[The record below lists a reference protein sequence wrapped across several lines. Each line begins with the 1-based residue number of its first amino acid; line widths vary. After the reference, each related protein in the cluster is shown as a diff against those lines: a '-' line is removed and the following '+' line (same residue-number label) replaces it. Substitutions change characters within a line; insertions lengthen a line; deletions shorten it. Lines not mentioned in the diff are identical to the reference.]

1 MERRP
6 LADGY
11 EDVKTATSPED
22 PIAAQRDK
30 LRDFL
35 RVAQERFKLAA
46 EAEAKNRDASLDD
59 LKFLAGDQWPDN
71 IATSRYTDGRPCL
84 TINRLPSI
92 KRQITNEQRQQ
103 RPSIQVNPVG
113 SESDPDVA
121 EVLQGVIRHIEVNS
135 DAEIAYD
142 TGFEMMVTGGFGYW
156 EVMTDYL
163 DDTSFDQEIFIKRTK
178 NPFTIYFDPSA
189 IEPTY
194 CDADW
199 CFKVEDIP
207 KVEYLRDY
215 ANSDAAGLPDFQ
227 SIGDQ
232 APNWATKD
240 TIRVAMYYHVEYDA
254 VKINLLSNNQVQ
266 EEGQLLPQGV
276 TVLRSRDV
284 QKRKV
289 VVSKIN
295 GIEVLNATSSNW
307 QGQDWP
313 GLFIPI
319 IPVLGDDFDID
330 GKRHLAGIVRD
341 AKDPQRM
348 YNYWVSSGTEMI
360 ALAPRAPFVGGEGQF
375 ENHESQWANANTK
388 NMPYLEYKPVSLN
401 GTPLPPP
408 ARQTFEPPVQAITLM
423 TRQADNDLKAVVG
436 IFNPSLGE
444 DKRDQ
449 SGKAVQLLQKQSD
462 IGNLNFSDNLSRA
475 IRWTGKILLDLIPK
489 IYDAPRIQRII
500 EPDGTASHVG
510 VYTKDNSGGMT
521 PEEMKQALGVKK
533 VYDIGTGRYDVTVS
547 VGPSY
552 QTKRQE
558 AVAAQ
563 MALVQAYPQAMQI
576 VGDLIVRNMDWPQ
589 AQEMADRLKK
599 MLPQQLQG
607 GDQSDPEAQLQQAQA
622 QLQQFA
628 QQHDLLV
635 KALQDATDRI
645 KTDQVKQQAQV
656 QIAQLNNETKIAI
669 AEISTKAQIAIER
682 AKTVQGVWSEL
693 HGSAHDLA
701 LQKDQQGHEQD
712 MAATQQDHEATMQDN
727 APQPAA
733 GANGNG

>member
-1 MERRP
+1 MAET
-6 LADGY
+6 GY

-22 PIAAQRDK
+22 PSAAARDK
-30 LRDFL
+30 LREFL
-35 RVAQERFKLAA
+35 RIAQERFKLAA

-71 IATSRYTDGRPCL
+71 IATSRQIDGRPCL

-103 RPSIQVNPVG
+103 RPAIQVNPVG

-156 EVMTDYL
+156 EVITDYL
-163 DDTSFDQEIFIKRTK
+163 DDKSFDQEIYIKRVK
-178 NPFTIYFDPSA
+178 NPFTVYFDPSA

-199 CFKVEDIP
+199 AFIVEDVPI
-207 KVEYLRDY
+207 VEYKRDY
-215 ANSDAAGLPDFQ
+215 SKSDAAGLPDFQ

-232 APNWATKD
+232 APNWASKD
-240 TIRVAMYYHVEYDA
+240 TIRVAMYYHVEYEPT
-254 VKINLLSNNQVQ
+254 KIHLLSNNQVQ
-266 EEGQLLPQGV
+266 EDGQPVPEGV
-276 TVLRSRDV
+276 TILRSRDV

-289 VVSKIN
+289 VKSKIN
-295 GIEVLNATSSNW
+295 AIEILEEQT
-307 QGQDWP
+307 WP

-319 IPVLGDDFDID
+319 VPVLGDDFDID

-360 ALAPRAPFVGGEGQF
+360 ALAPRAPFVAAEGQI
-375 ENHESQWANANTK
+375 EGHESEWANANVK
-388 NMPYLEYKPVSLN
+388 NIPVLNYKPVSLN
-401 GTPLPPP
+401 GTPVPPP

-423 TRQADNDLKAVVG
+423 TRQADNDLKSVVG
-436 IFNPSLGE
+436 IYDPTLGQN
-444 DKRDQ
+444 KSDQ

-462 IGNLNFSDNLSRA
+462 IGNLNFADNLARA
-475 IRWTGKILLDLIPK
+475 IRYTGKILLDLIPK
-489 IYDAPRIQRII
+489 IYDAPRIQRIVQ
-500 EPDGTASHVG
+500 PDGDVSHVG
-510 VYTKDNSGGMT
+510 VYTKGNSGGMS
-521 PEEMKQALGVKK
+521 PEEMKELLGVKK

-563 MALVQAYPQAMQI
+563 MALVSAYPQAMQI

-589 AQEMADRLKK
+589 SQEMADRLKK
-599 MLPQQLQG
+599 MLPQQLQSD
-607 GDQSDPEAQLQQAQA
+607 DQTDTEAQLQQAQA

-635 KALQDATDRI
+635 KALTDATDKL
-645 KTDQVKQQAQV
+645 KTDAVKQEANV
-656 QIAQLNNETKIAI
+656 RIAQLNNETKIAI
-669 AEISTKAQIAIER
+669 AEIQTNAQIAIER

-693 HGSAHDLA
+693 HGSAHELA
-701 LQKDQQGHEQD
+701 LQKDQQGHEAD
-712 MAATQQDHEATMQDN
+712 MAEQQQGHEAEMQEN
-727 APQPAA
+727 QPEPAT
-733 GANGNG
+733 GGENG